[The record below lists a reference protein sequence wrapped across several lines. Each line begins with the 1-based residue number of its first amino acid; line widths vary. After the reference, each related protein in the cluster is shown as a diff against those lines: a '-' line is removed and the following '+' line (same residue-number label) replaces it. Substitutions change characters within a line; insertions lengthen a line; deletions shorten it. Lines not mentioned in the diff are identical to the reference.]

1 MDNKNV
7 ILVLFFLIISVCVTA
22 QQRQIVVLKNET
34 VLARYKVGDVI
45 SFAREGDKEIS
56 QQKILDLNDTLIMMN
71 LDSVSY
77 FRIKKL
83 DIRGRKASTLGQ
95 RLGAYMIAAGVIL
108 PLAELINTG
117 WVQDDKDASIS
128 QGVGIASVALVTT
141 GAALVFIKKPYFK
154 PGRKHRILIV
164 KRGSVF
170 YEGDTPVRSP
180 NPYLPRN

>member
-7 ILVLFFLIISVCVTA
+7 ILLLFFFLVCFCATA
-22 QQRQIVVLKNET
+22 QQRQVVVLKNET

-45 SFAREGDKEIS
+45 SFAREGDKEIL

-83 DIRGRKASTLGQ
+83 DIRGRKPGTFAQ

-117 WVQDDKDASIS
+117 WVQDDKEASIS
-128 QGVGIASVALVTT
+128 GGVAIASGVLLVG
-141 GAALVFIKKPYFK
+141 GAALVLIKKPYFK

-164 KRGSVF
+164 KKGSPF
-170 YEGDTPVRSP
+170 YEDTAPRRQT
-180 NPYLPRN
+180 NPYLPQN

>member
-7 ILVLFFLIISVCVTA
+7 ILVLLFLLFSVCIHA

-34 VLARYKVGDVI
+34 VLARYKVGDVL
-45 SFAREGDKEIS
+45 SFARETDKKILE
-56 QQKILDLNDTLIMMN
+56 QKILDLNDTLIMMN

-83 DIRGRKASTLGQ
+83 DIRRRKESTFGQ
-95 RLGAYMIAAGVIL
+95 RLGVYMIAAGVIL
-108 PLAELINTG
+108 PIAELINTG
-117 WVQDDKDASIS
+117 VVQKQDASIDE
-128 QGVGIASVALVTT
+128 GIAIASGVLIVG

-164 KRGSVF
+164 KKGSPF
-170 YEGDTPVRSP
+170 YEDTRPGLS
-180 NPYLPRN
+180 NPYLPQN

>member
-7 ILVLFFLIISVCVTA
+7 ILFLFFLVISVCATA
-22 QQRQIVVLKNET
+22 QPRQIVVLKNEA

-45 SFAREGDKEIS
+45 SFAREGDKKILE
-56 QQKILDLNDTLIMMN
+56 QKILDLNDTLIMMN

-83 DIRGRKASTLGQ
+83 DIRRRKASTLGQ

-108 PLAELINTG
+108 PIAELVNTG
-117 WVQDDKDASIS
+117 IVQKQDASIDD
-128 QGVGIASVALVTT
+128 GVAIASGVLVAG

-164 KRGSVF
+164 KKGSTF
-170 YEGDTPVRSP
+170 YKSDAPVRTP

>member
-7 ILVLFFLIISVCVTA
+7 ILVLFFLLVGFCAYA
-22 QQRQIVVLKNET
+22 QPRQVVVLKNQT

-45 SFAREGDKEIS
+45 SFAREGDKEIL

-77 FRIKKL
+77 FRIMKL
-83 DIRGRKASTLGQ
+83 DIRGRKKSTFAQ
-95 RLGAYMIAAGVIL
+95 RLGVKLMTAGVVL
-108 PLAELINTG
+108 PLAELVNTG
-117 WVQDDKDASIS
+117 WIQDDKDASIS
-128 QGVGIASVALVTT
+128 KGVGIASVALLTT

-154 PGRKHRILIV
+154 PGRKNRILIV
-164 KRGSVF
+164 KKGSTF
-170 YEGDTPVRSP
+170 YEEPFPARPV

>member
-7 ILVLFFLIISVCVTA
+7 ILFLFFVLFGFSATA
-22 QQRQIVVLKNET
+22 QQRQVVVLKNQT
-34 VLARYKVGDVI
+34 VLARYKVGEVI
-45 SFAREGDKEIS
+45 SFAREGDKHIL

-83 DIRGRKASTLGQ
+83 DIRARKASTFGQ

-117 WVQDDKDASIS
+117 LVQKQGASIDE
-128 QGVGIASVALVTT
+128 GIAIASGVLIVG
-141 GAALVFIKKPYFK
+141 GAALVLIKKPYFK

-164 KRGSVF
+164 KKGSTF
-170 YEGDTPVRSP
+170 YEDNAPARQV
-180 NPYLPRN
+180 NPYLPRK

>member
-7 ILVLFFLIISVCVTA
+7 ILFLFFLVVSVCATA
-22 QQRQIVVLKNET
+22 QPRQIVVLKNET
-34 VLARYKVGDVI
+34 VLARYKVGEVI
-45 SFAREGDKEIS
+45 SFAREGDKEIL

-83 DIRGRKASTLGQ
+83 DIRGRKKSTFAQ
-95 RLGAYMIAAGVIL
+95 RLGVKMMAAGVVL

-128 QGVGIASVALVTT
+128 KGVGIASVALLTT

-164 KRGSVF
+164 KKGSTF
-170 YEGDTPVRSP
+170 YKSDAPARTP

>member
-7 ILVLFFLIISVCVTA
+7 ILVLFFLVISVGATA

-45 SFAREGDKEIS
+45 SFAREGDKEILEE
-56 QQKILDLNDTLIMMN
+56 KILDLNDTLIMMN

-77 FRIKKL
+77 FRIQKL
-83 DIRGRKASTLGQ
+83 DIRRRKKSTFAQ
-95 RLGAYMIAAGVIL
+95 RLGVKLIAAGVVL

-117 WVQDDKDASIS
+117 WIQDDKDASIS

-164 KRGSVF
+164 KKGSVF
-170 YEGDTPVRSP
+170 YEDVKVRSS